1 MAKSVKAKPKKRKQ
15 STVAQEVEKAAKLLQ
30 RLVRMEAADDNG
42 YAQCVTCGKID
53 HYKDLQGGHFI
64 PRGRT
69 VFKLYKPNCNP
80 QCPSCNLWG
89 MKQAHYVLRYRQ
101 WMVDTHGERKVKAME
116 RLAWRASPKFNR
128 EEVIQFERDIKAQ
141 LLEQE
146 NRIST

>member
-1 MAKSVKAKPKKRKQ
+1 MAKKKK

-30 RLVRMEAADDNG
+30 RLVRLKASDDNG
-42 YAQCVTCGKID
+42 YCQCVTCDKID
-53 HYKDLQGGHFI
+53 HYKNMQGGHFI

-69 VFKLYKPNCNP
+69 IFKLYEPNIQV

-101 WMVDTHGERKVKAME
+101 WMVDYYGERRVKAME

-128 EEVIQFERDIKAQ
+128 EEVIQFARDLKEQIKD
-141 LLEQE
+141 EE
-146 NRIST
+146 WRIGEM